1 MPYLLFT
8 NYVKN
13 VLIHVVFFTFVR
25 DIFRLHPQGLD
36 GRRQNSGIYAL
47 EDAKII
53 VDVFGGDFGVKL

>member
-1 MPYLLFT
+1 MLY
-8 NYVKN
+8 
-13 VLIHVVFFTFVR
+13 FFTFVR

-36 GRRQNSGIYAL
+36 GRGQNSGIYAL